1 MDILGPFP
9 MAPRQR
15 KFLLVMI
22 DYFTK
27 WFEIEP
33 LANIITQSI
42 QKFFWNN
49 FITYFRILNTLVT
62 NNGQQFTDWKLNKFL
77 SGLGIRNRVKSMEHP
92 QTNGQA
98 KTTNKIIPGELRKQL
113 DEARERWVEELAE
126 VLWVYI
132 CTPHSTTQETPF
144 WLTYSFASDVWFL

>member
-1 MDILGPFP
+1 
-9 MAPRQR
+9 
-15 KFLLVMI
+15 
-22 DYFTK
+22 
-27 WFEIEP
+27 
-33 LANIITQSI
+33 
-42 QKFFWNN
+42 
-49 FITYFRILNTLVT
+49 
-62 NNGQQFTDWKLNKFL
+62 
-77 SGLGIRNRVKSMEHP
+77 MEHP

-144 WLTYSFASDVWFL
+144 WLTYRTDVMLLVEFEQGDLVWRACGEARKVLTDGNLATIWEGAFRV